1 MADAVKGRNAPLER
15 FRALGVGYVRYAIAH
30 PHRYRMQFRRVLAAV
45 IACGG
50 KVDPMTTTML
60 AWSAMHGLAMLWI
73 DGALRARL
81 DRAGIDALAAAVAK
95 LISQLFAL

>member
-30 PHRYRMQFRRVLAAV
+30 PHRYRMQFRAGLAPEAEASFQRVLAAV

-60 AWSAMHGLAMLWI
+60 A
-73 DGALRARL
+73 
-81 DRAGIDALAAAVAK
+81 
-95 LISQLFAL
+95 F